1 MMSERLDAVT
11 IPKWGIE
18 MTHGT
23 IVAWHKK
30 VGDTVAAG
38 EDIVDI
44 ETDKIVNSFEAR
56 TSGTLVRILAEIG
69 AELPVGQLI
78 GVIAPELVP
87 EAAVDAFV
95 AAQGAAVVKAA
106 VGGARCGG
114 SPRDL
119 GGVFRHRRENL
130 PGIASQAR
138 ERGSQCGTGD
148 RDRAQ
153 VAGLS
158 KKMSTARSA
167 DSSAASETQAAGKP
181 LSSQQATV
189 ARKLSHAQSTLPLYH
204 VSLDVD
210 VGAAMASLTAAPQ
223 DVAGT
228 INDLIIVA
236 VQHALVGQPELN
248 KTFDGER
255 ITSITGQPVG
265 LAVATER
272 SRCVFAPVVQTTVE
286 TPFCRAGELK
296 TRDLIG
302 RARAGQ
308 IKAEDA
314 ASAAITISNLGMY
327 GVKAFTAMVTPP
339 QVMVLSVGAIRQV
352 PAFDSEGAVV
362 AQSIMTLTLG
372 SDHRVINGAQAATFL
387 GAIAQWLQQGAVV
400 GRASTLRADIELPVT
415 RLCRFERHGVEDIVD
430 FTLWGEIGHRAFS

>member
-1 MMSERLDAVT
+1 MSEGLDAVT

-78 GVIAPELVP
+78 GVIAPELVT

-95 AAQGAAVVKAA
+95 AAQGAAVVKTAEESDTVTLPATSAA
-106 VGGARCGG
+106 SSGTAVKI
-114 SPRDL
+114 SPAL
-119 GGVFRHRRENL
+119 RRKLESAGLN
-130 PGIASQAR
+130 AEQVT
-138 ERGSQCGTGD
+138 GTGPGGRIVKED
-148 RDRAQ
+148 VDRA
-153 VAGLS
+153 LL
-158 KKMSTARSA
+158 
-167 DSSAASETQAAGKP
+167 DSSTASETQAAGKP

-255 ITSITGQPVG
+255 ITSITDQPVG
-265 LAVATER
+265 LAVATENHV
-272 SRCVFAPVVQTTVE
+272 VFAPVVQTTVE
-286 TPFCRAGELK
+286 TPFAELVAK

-387 GAIAQWLQQGAVV
+387 GAIAQWLQKVP
-400 GRASTLRADIELPVT
+400 S
-415 RLCRFERHGVEDIVD
+415 
-430 FTLWGEIGHRAFS
+430 

>member
-1 MMSERLDAVT
+1 VKISPALRRKLESAGLNAEQVT
-11 IPKWGIE
+11 
-18 MTHGT
+18 
-23 IVAWHKK
+23 
-30 VGDTVAAG
+30 
-38 EDIVDI
+38 
-44 ETDKIVNSFEAR
+44 
-56 TSGTLVRILAEIG
+56 
-69 AELPVGQLI
+69 
-78 GVIAPELVP
+78 
-87 EAAVDAFV
+87 
-95 AAQGAAVVKAA
+95 
-106 VGGARCGG
+106 
-114 SPRDL
+114 
-119 GGVFRHRRENL
+119 
-130 PGIASQAR
+130 
-138 ERGSQCGTGD
+138 GTGPGGRIVKED
-148 RDRAQ
+148 VDRA
-153 VAGLS
+153 L
-158 KKMSTARSA
+158 A
-167 DSSAASETQAAGKP
+167 DFSAASETQVAGKS

-236 VQHALVGQPELN
+236 VQHALAGQPELN

-255 ITSITGQPVG
+255 ITSITDQPVG
-265 LAVATER
+265 LAVATENHV
-272 SRCVFAPVVQTTVE
+272 VFAPVVQTTVE
-286 TPFCRAGELK
+286 TPFAELVVK

-387 GAIAQWLQQGAVV
+387 GAIAQWLQQ
-400 GRASTLRADIELPVT
+400 AS
-415 RLCRFERHGVEDIVD
+415 
-430 FTLWGEIGHRAFS
+430 S

>member
-1 MMSERLDAVT
+1 MSERLDAVT

-38 EDIVDI
+38 EEIVDI

-95 AAQGAAVVKAA
+95 AAQGAAVAETAVGEPDAAA
-106 VGGARCGG
+106 VPATSMASSG
-114 SPRDL
+114 STVKISPAL
-119 GGVFRHRRENL
+119 RRKLESAGL
-130 PGIASQAR
+130 SA
-138 ERGSQCGTGD
+138 E
-148 RDRAQ
+148 Q
-153 VAGLS
+153 VAGTGPGGRIVKEDVDRALS
-158 KKMSTARSA
+158 
-167 DSSAASETQAAGKP
+167 DSSATSEAVPSKP
-181 LSSQQATV
+181 LSAQQATV
-189 ARKLSHAQSTLPLYH
+189 ARKLSNAQSTVPLYH

-210 VGAAMASLTAAPQ
+210 VGAAMSSLAKDPQ
-223 DVAGT
+223 DAAGT
-228 INDLIIVA
+228 INDLVIVA
-236 VQHALVGQPELN
+236 VQHALLGQPELN

-265 LAVATER
+265 LAVATENHV
-272 SRCVFAPVVQTTVE
+272 VFAPVVQTTVE
-286 TPFCRAGELK
+286 TPFSELVAQ

-302 RARAGQ
+302 RTRAGQ
-308 IKAEDA
+308 IRAEDA
-314 ASAAITISNLGMY
+314 APAAITISNLGMY
-327 GVKAFTAMVTPP
+327 GVSAFTAMVTPP
-339 QVMVLSVGAIRQV
+339 QVMVLSVGAIRRV
-352 PAFDSEGAVV
+352 PAFDAQGAVV

-387 GAIAQWLQQGAVV
+387 GATAQWLQKTP
-400 GRASTLRADIELPVT
+400 S
-415 RLCRFERHGVEDIVD
+415 
-430 FTLWGEIGHRAFS
+430 

>member
-38 EDIVDI
+38 EEIVDI

-69 AELPVGQLI
+69 EELPVGQLI
-78 GVIAPELVP
+78 GVIAPELVT
-87 EAAVDAFV
+87 EAAVDDFV
-95 AAQGAAVVKAA
+95 AAQAAAVAKTVVGAPDAAALPATSVAPSGTAVKI
-106 VGGARCGG
+106 
-114 SPRDL
+114 SPAL
-119 GGVFRHRRENL
+119 RRKLESAGLN
-130 PGIASQAR
+130 AEQVT
-138 ERGSQCGTGD
+138 GTGPGGRIVKED
-148 RDRAQ
+148 VDRA
-153 VAGLS
+153 L
-158 KKMSTARSA
+158 A
-167 DSSAASETQAAGKP
+167 DFSAASETQVAGKS

-255 ITSITGQPVG
+255 ITSITDQPVG
-265 LAVATER
+265 LAVATENNV
-272 SRCVFAPVVQTTVE
+272 VFAPVVQTTVE
-286 TPFCRAGELK
+286 TPFAELVVK

-387 GAIAQWLQQGAVV
+387 GAIAQWLQQ
-400 GRASTLRADIELPVT
+400 AS
-415 RLCRFERHGVEDIVD
+415 
-430 FTLWGEIGHRAFS
+430 S